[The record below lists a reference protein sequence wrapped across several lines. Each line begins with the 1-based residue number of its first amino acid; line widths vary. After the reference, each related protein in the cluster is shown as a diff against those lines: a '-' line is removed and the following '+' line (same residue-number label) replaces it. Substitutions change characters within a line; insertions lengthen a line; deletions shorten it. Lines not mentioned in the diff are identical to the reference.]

1 MLSKRSW
8 LIIKLC
14 LSALLIGYLLQR
26 IPLRDILHSLAQV
39 DGLWLGV
46 AVLLAIVG
54 KIISTLRWRYLLA
67 VQEMPVPFGVLF
79 CSLLVGYFFNNFL
92 PSTIGG
98 DAVRAFDVAR
108 YSRRNMASVVTVL
121 TERVMGILALA
132 SLALVAALLGFE
144 LIRPVGQV
152 WLIVVVFFMVSFGG
166 YFLITRRSLV
176 ERGVRL
182 LHRLKW
188 KKPAQ
193 KVEEAFR
200 AFSVMRDR
208 RGVLNNVFMISVLL
222 QLNVLL
228 YYYVLSL
235 SLHLG
240 VSIFYFFCMIP
251 VILVTLQ
258 LPVSI
263 NGIGVREG
271 LYVFFLGLVGVGGE
285 KAIAFSWLDF
295 SMTIVMGLAG
305 GVVFALRRTRRN
317 GETARIS

>member
-26 IPLRDILHSLAQV
+26 IPLRDILYSLAEV
-39 DGLWLGV
+39 DVLWLGV

-54 KIISTLRWRYLLA
+54 KVISTLRWRYLLA

-132 SLALVAALLGFE
+132 SLALVAALLGFK

-152 WLIVVVFFMVSFGG
+152 LLIVVIFFVISFGG
-166 YFLITRRSLV
+166 FFLITRRSLV

-188 KKPAQ
+188 IKLAQ
-193 KVEEAFR
+193 KGEEAFR

-208 RGVLNNVFMISVLL
+208 RGVLTNVFMISSLL

-240 VSIFYFFCMIP
+240 VSIFYFFCIIP
-251 VILVTLQ
+251 IVLVTLQ

-305 GVVFALRRTRRN
+305 GVVFALRRTRRS